1 MKQICPL
8 AFIQDAIRGAIL
20 PWQKLPLCTNWE
32 TKLASLMGAVC
43 SLEIPGGR
51 KKYISKKRQKK
62 NIRLGVG
69 DDFT

>member
-1 MKQICPL
+1 MAEASIVHK
-8 AFIQDAIRGAIL
+8 
-20 PWQKLPLCTNWE
+20 WE

-62 NIRLGVG
+62 NIGLGVG
-69 DDFT
+69 DDFS